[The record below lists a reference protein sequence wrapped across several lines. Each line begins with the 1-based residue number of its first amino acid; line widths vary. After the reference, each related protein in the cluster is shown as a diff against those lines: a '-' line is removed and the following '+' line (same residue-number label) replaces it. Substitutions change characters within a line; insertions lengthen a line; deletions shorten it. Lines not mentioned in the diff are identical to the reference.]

1 MHFSFYLE
9 INPPIWQ
16 MEYLRLKC
24 APQHGLCPQPHRTH
38 IQLNDPEQGDEEQI
52 EGNKETEGA
61 ADIRDSLALL
71 RRWQEKVR

>member
-1 MHFSFYLE
+1 MADGVTE
-9 INPPIWQ
+9 ARMCPPTWP
-16 MEYLRLKC
+16 R
-24 APQHGLCPQPHRTH
+24 PTH

-71 RRWQEKVR
+71 RRRQEKVRREALAVGQ